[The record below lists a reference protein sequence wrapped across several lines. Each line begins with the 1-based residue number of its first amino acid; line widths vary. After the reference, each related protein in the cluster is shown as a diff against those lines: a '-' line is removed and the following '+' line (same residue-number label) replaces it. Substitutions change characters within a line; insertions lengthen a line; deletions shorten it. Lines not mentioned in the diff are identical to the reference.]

1 MRRRRP
7 TVADIGGLEGDL
19 PRPVRSAVRI
29 SAGLAPLALALL
41 ATCDRALA
49 HTGLAHTASFASGFA
64 HPWSGLDHMLA
75 LLAVGLWAGLTGGRA
90 LWAWPAAFVSAMLA
104 GGVLA
109 IAGASVPLVE
119 PGMLASL
126 VVLGLL
132 VLTAAR
138 LPIALG
144 AALVALFAVLH
155 GHAHGAELPGGAAA
169 ATYAA
174 GFTLATALLHAI
186 GIGIA
191 CASRNAIGTLFV
203 RVGGAAVA
211 AVGVALAVI

>member
-7 TVADIGGLEGDL
+7 TEADIGGLERNL
-19 PRPVRSAVRI
+19 PRAAHSVVLM
-29 SAGLAPLALALL
+29 SAGLAPLALL
-41 ATCDRALA
+41 ATCAPALA
-49 HTGLAHTASFASGFA
+49 HTGLEHAGSFASGFA
-64 HPWSGLDHMLA
+64 HPWTGLDHVLA

-104 GGVLA
+104 GGVLGM
-109 IAGASVPLVE
+109 AGAQVPLVE

-138 LPIALG
+138 LPVALG

-155 GHAHGAELPGGAAA
+155 GHAHGAELPGGTAAA
-169 ATYAA
+169 AYAA

-186 GIGIA
+186 GIAIA
-191 CASRNAIGTLFV
+191 CAPRNAPGTLIV

-211 AVGVALAVI
+211 AVGVALAVF

>member
-1 MRRRRP
+1 MRRAGP
-7 TVADIGGLEGDL
+7 TEADIGILQGNLA
-19 PRPVRSAVRI
+19 RAVHSVVPI
-29 SAGLAPLALALL
+29 GASLAALALALL
-41 ATCDRALA
+41 GACGPALG
-49 HTGLAHTASFASGFA
+49 HTGSEHAGSLAAGFA
-64 HPWSGLDHMLA
+64 HPWTGLDHLLA
-75 LLAVGLWAGLTGGRA
+75 LLAVGLWAGLIGGRA

-104 GGVLA
+104 GGVLG
-109 IAGASVPLVE
+109 IAGAQLPLVE

-155 GHAHGAELPGGAAA
+155 GHAHGAELPGGAT
-169 ATYAA
+169 ATAYAV
-174 GFTLATALLHAI
+174 GFALATALLHAI

-191 CASRNAIGTLFV
+191 CASRNAIGTLIV

>member
-29 SAGLAPLALALL
+29 SAGLASLAPALL

-49 HTGLAHTASFASGFA
+49 HTGLAHAASFASGFA

-90 LWAWPAAFVSAMLA
+90 LWVWPAAFVSAMLA

-109 IAGASVPLVE
+109 MAGASLPLVE

-138 LPIALG
+138 PPIAVG